1 MQYLPKYKL
10 HINQFKGKEVELKL
24 KVYSSFAE
32 EMITDAVSTVPFNPQ
47 FRFEHAVA
55 DGRTVIM
62 PQERSYIGKVIFDP
76 AAGCIQDESCYSGF
90 SIQSKRKLAKHYIF

>member
-1 MQYLPKYKL
+1 M
-10 HINQFKGKEVELKL
+10 ELKL

-62 PQERSYIGKVIFDP
+62 SQERSYIGKVVFDP
-76 AAGCIQDESCYSGF
+76 TAGCIQDESCYSGF
-90 SIQSKRKLAKHYIF
+90 SIHSKRKFGNIMCYLLGFGSLGL